1 MKALVIG
8 SGGREH
14 ALVKAIAASP
24 KIEKVFAA
32 PGNPGITEA
41 ECLPIKGSD
50 IPGLIQGAHKGTGLG
65 IKFLRHIERTRILI
79 HLIDISTIDLD
90 NPLQEYNIINQ
101 ELVLYNSKLAQKPQI
116 IVLNKIDLPDI
127 RKAADIFQSAVKDQ
141 KIGLISA
148 LTGKGVEELKRQ
160 IVHVLNKSYEEQ

>member
-1 MKALVIG
+1 MVQ
-8 SGGREH
+8 
-14 ALVKAIAASP
+14 
-24 KIEKVFAA
+24 
-32 PGNPGITEA
+32 TDWA
-41 ECLPIKGSD
+41 EPFVVAD

-127 RKAADIFQSAVKDQ
+127 RKATDIFQSAVKDQ